1 MANDN
6 PALIDSVTGEVVDL
20 PLEKGTRYRAKLD
33 TLQDVRKEAARVY
46 REARS
51 GLIEAQEATKLVWCL
66 QAVGKLITESD
77 LEKRIEALE
86 NQK

>member
-77 LEKRIEALE
+77 LEARITALE

>member
-1 MANDN
+1 MTNRD
-6 PALIDSVTGEVVDL
+6 PCIIDSATGEVEPL

-46 REARS
+46 RECRS
-51 GLIEAQEATKLVWCL
+51 GLLEPQDGTKLVWML
-66 QAVGKLITESD
+66 QAVGKLLESSD

-86 NQK
+86 QK